1 MRKQIFGALIVA
13 AGIALLGGCA
23 GTGPS
28 PAAMPLPPAK
38 ALQPADLAS
47 LAGEWG
53 GTLQGVSG
61 QFAGRRTNQVRV
73 TVAPD
78 GSFTSNI
85 NGVPGAGR
93 GKIEAAIVRRIQSDA
108 GDFAHH
114 LRRQIERV
122 TGFLHHNAGGA
133 HPKAGI
139 GLDRKSVV

>member
-1 MRKQIFGALIVA
+1 MRKQTFGALIVA

-28 PAAMPLPPAK
+28 SAARPLPPAK

-61 QFAGRRTNQVRV
+61 QLAGRRTSLVRV

-85 NGVPGAGR
+85 DGVPGVGKAR
-93 GKIEAAIVRRIQSDA
+93 IADGKILFEGSSNRGTATLHEGDGRRVIA
-108 GDFAHH
+108 G
-114 LRRQIERV
+114 QGTWV
-122 TGFLHHNAGGA
+122 GFPGESAFEIT
-133 HPKAGI
+133 K
-139 GLDRKSVV
+139 R

>member
-1 MRKQIFGALIVA
+1 MRKQTFGALIVA

-28 PAAMPLPPAK
+28 SAARPLPPAK

-61 QFAGRRTNQVRV
+61 QLAGRRTTLVRV

-85 NGVPGAGR
+85 NGMPGAGR
-93 GKIEAAIVRRIQSDA
+93 GKIEDGKVVFEGSATRGVATYHE
-108 GDFAHH
+108 GD
-114 LRRQIERV
+114 
-122 TGFLHHNAGGA
+122 G
-133 HPKAGI
+133 
-139 GLDRKSVV
+139 RKVLVGEGTWLGVDGRSAFELTKR